1 MTTTLIIVAVI
12 VGEAIGANVIM
23 HDFPNKE
30 RCEQAKQIVMELAR
44 GHGSADREISAYCM
58 EHR

>member
-1 MTTTLIIVAVI
+1 MTTTLIIVAMI
-12 VGEAIGANVIM
+12 IGESHGPSVTL
-23 HDFPNKE
+23 HSFPNKE
-30 RCEQAKQIVMELAR
+30 RCEQAKQIVMDLAR